1 MWADKNYIFYLFLNY
16 HILKS
21 EIIMYYI
28 TKKSSKHIYYLR
40 TFHLFMFN
48 YLHSVSAL
56 QIIRQEGDA
65 AQALEN
71 KEPQLF
77 LSSFVRVRVG

>member
-1 MWADKNYIFYLFLNY
+1 
-16 HILKS
+16 
-21 EIIMYYI
+21 
-28 TKKSSKHIYYLR
+28 
-40 TFHLFMFN
+40 MFN